1 MTVPE
6 WTKIEGGVMR
16 VDIEKLCEWLGRPNT
31 EKDQREVIEIVK
43 RSMKQIG
50 FEKIPVVEVH
60 R

>member
-1 MTVPE
+1 MKHPPWV
-6 WTKIEGGVMR
+6 KIENGVMR
-16 VDIEKLCEWLGRPNT
+16 IDIEKLCEWLGRPNT
-31 EKDQREVIEIVK
+31 EADQREAIEIVK